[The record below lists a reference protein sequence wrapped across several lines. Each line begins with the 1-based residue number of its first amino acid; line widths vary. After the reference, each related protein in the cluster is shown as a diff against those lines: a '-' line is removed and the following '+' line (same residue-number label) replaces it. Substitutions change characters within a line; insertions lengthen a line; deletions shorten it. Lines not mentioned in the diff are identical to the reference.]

1 MTPSKLLTGEI
12 NENKFNQ
19 YFCFS
24 KFEKSHKSIYLSV
37 WDLFWL
43 ERPFSSDDDIWEALE
58 RTNVRQYIH
67 NMKDKLDTKFNILL
81 GMKREKLISLESARV
96 LFSKAQTVIF
106 DFTQFLSDVE
116 LLNMIIWETWKQFKT
131 VVILTPWLTN
141 LESVEKVISLKNG

>member
-1 MTPSKLLTGEI
+1 
-12 NENKFNQ
+12 
-19 YFCFS
+19 
-24 KFEKSHKSIYLSV
+24 
-37 WDLFWL
+37 
-43 ERPFSSDDDIWEALE
+43 
-58 RTNVRQYIH
+58 
-67 NMKDKLDTKFNILL
+67 MKDKLDTKFNILL